1 MGVEQ
6 GRGNLKATE
15 FIEKELGIKGFRTV
29 DLLSGFLMANGENLS
44 GDFLSMDFDLKN
56 WLLEGKIKALTKTDS
71 CVYRDLCINKH
82 TSCWYNSFSKQY
94 VGNYE
99 NWVFAQPVKGWC
111 VSSYKAI
118 FDNLEQISEMGIAG
132 KGAED
137 FSDSWG
143 TAYNWFYLYIKLS
156 GRNRLEIPVLTP
168 GEMSPVLP
176 RD

>member
-15 FIEKELGIKGFRTV
+15 FIEKELGIKGFEVV

-82 TSCWYNSFSKQY
+82 TSCWYNSFSEQY
-94 VGNYE
+94 VGGYE
-99 NWVFAQPVKGWC
+99 NWAFAQPAKDWR
-111 VSSYKAI
+111 VSSYKSVPDTLQGLDKLNIVA
-118 FDNLEQISEMGIAG
+118 NVKEGLA
-132 KGAED
+132 
-137 FSDSWG
+137 DSW
-143 TAYNWFYLYIKLS
+143 AVVYFWFFSTLKRRGGIF
-156 GRNRLEIPVLTP
+156 
-168 GEMSPVLP
+168 
-176 RD
+176 